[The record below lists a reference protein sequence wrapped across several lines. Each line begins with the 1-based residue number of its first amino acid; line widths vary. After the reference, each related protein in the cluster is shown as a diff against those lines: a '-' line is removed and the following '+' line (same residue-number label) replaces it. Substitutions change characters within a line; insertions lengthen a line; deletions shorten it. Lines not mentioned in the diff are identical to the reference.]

1 MATDLPGDEEARRLG
16 QKLLDA
22 ILAPFTVR
30 GQSCRVGLTVGYALA
45 PLDGHDADSLLKRAD
60 AAMYAGKQAGKH
72 TLRRGQASVG
82 LVSA

>member
-1 MATDLPGDEEARRLG
+1 MTRRAAWA
-16 QKLLDA
+16 K
-22 ILAPFTVR
+22 
-30 GQSCRVGLTVGYALA
+30 SCSMRSPHRSRCASQLCKVGLTVGYALA
-45 PLDGHDADSLLKRAD
+45 PLDGLDADSLLKRAD